1 MRKSLLGLVFGCALL
16 AGCAGAATPI
26 YGWYADVE
34 WSTELPNGPAGSK
47 TGEAKATSILGIV
60 AQGDCSISA
69 AAKAGGITK
78 VMTVEHHTKNILGL
92 FAEFSTK
99 VTGE

>member
-1 MRKSLLGLVFGCALL
+1 MKKVLALVLAGAAFTGCAS
-16 AGCAGAATPI
+16 AATPI

-34 WSTELPNGPAGSK
+34 WSMELPNGAMGSK
-47 TGEAKATSILGIV
+47 SGSSKAQSILGIV
-60 AQGDCSISA
+60 ATGDCSIQA
-69 AAKAGGITK
+69 AAKSGGISK

-92 FAEFSTK
+92 FAEFETK

>member
-1 MRKSLLGLVFGCALL
+1 MKKLSGLGLACALL

-26 YGWYADVE
+26 YGWYADVQ
-34 WSTELPNGPAGSK
+34 WSMELPNGPMGSK
-47 TGEAKATSILGIV
+47 SGEAKAQSILGIV
-60 AQGDCSISA
+60 ATGDCSIQT

-92 FAEFSTK
+92 FSEFSTV